1 MSSNLKHSP
10 EEMNLILSWCAS
22 VKELRLLSCW
32 VKMLAFPT
40 FRVRIL
46 FNNFRY
52 EYFSTT
58 QFICISMKMKHFIL
72 VIWNILITR
81 ESFCVFCISVSFCIF
96 LYLCKDKIALKN
108 KFLMVFILGS
118 QTENQSG
125 FLGEPPSSDTF
136 NVVT

>member
-1 MSSNLKHSP
+1 
-10 EEMNLILSWCAS
+10 
-22 VKELRLLSCW
+22 
-32 VKMLAFPT
+32 
-40 FRVRIL
+40 
-46 FNNFRY
+46 
-52 EYFSTT
+52 
-58 QFICISMKMKHFIL
+58 MKHFIL

-118 QTENQSG
+118 QTENQSR